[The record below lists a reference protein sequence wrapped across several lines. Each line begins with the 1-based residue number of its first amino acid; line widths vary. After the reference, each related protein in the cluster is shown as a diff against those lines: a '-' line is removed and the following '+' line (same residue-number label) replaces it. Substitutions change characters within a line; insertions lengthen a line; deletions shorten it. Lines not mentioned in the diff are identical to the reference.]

1 MFLDKYYLLLVV
13 PTLLISLW
21 AQMKVKS
28 SFAKY
33 EKVYSRRGM
42 SADSAVRKILDAN
55 GLQNVRIERV
65 SGHLTDHFD
74 PKDNVVRL
82 SDSVCGSSSV
92 ASIGVAAHEAGHA
105 VQHATGYL
113 PIRLRAAVLPAANF
127 GSKISVPLIILGIV
141 LSYGLLIDLGIIL
154 FSAAVLFQLV
164 TLPVEF
170 NASKRAIAVLKDG
183 FLDDS
188 EIKGAKNVLT
198 SAALTY
204 VAAALTSVAQLLR
217 LILLSK
223 NRRR

>member
-21 AQMKVKS
+21 AQMKVKTTFS
-28 SFAKY
+28 KY
-33 EKVYSRRGM
+33 EKVLSRRGM
-42 SADSAVRKILDAN
+42 SADSAVRRILDAN
-55 GLQNVRIERV
+55 GLQNVRIERI

-74 PKDNVVRL
+74 PRTNVVRL
-82 SDSVCGSSSV
+82 SDSVYGSSSV

-105 VQHATGYL
+105 VQHAVGYL
-113 PIRLRAAVLPAANF
+113 PIKLRAAVLPVANF
-127 GSKISVPLIILGIV
+127 GSRISIPLIILGIV
-141 LSYGLLIDLGIIL
+141 LSYGILIDIGIIL
-154 FSAAVLFQLV
+154 FSAAVAFQLI

-170 NASKRAIAVLKDG
+170 NASRRAISVLENG
-183 FLDDS
+183 FLDS
-188 EIKGAKNVLT
+188 EEVKGAKSVLT

-217 LILLSK
+217 LILISK

>member
-21 AQMKVKS
+21 AQMKVKTTFS
-28 SFAKY
+28 KY
-33 EKVYSRRGM
+33 ENVLSRRGM
-42 SADSAVRKILDAN
+42 SADSAVRRILDAN
-55 GLQNVRIERV
+55 GLQNVRIERI

-74 PKDNVVRL
+74 PRTNVVRL
-82 SDSVCGSSSV
+82 SDSVYGSSSV

-105 VQHATGYL
+105 VQHAVGYL
-113 PIRLRAAVLPAANF
+113 PIKLRAAVLPVANF
-127 GSKISVPLIILGIV
+127 GSRISVPLIILGIV
-141 LSYGLLIDLGIIL
+141 LSYGILIDIGIIL
-154 FSAAVLFQLV
+154 FSAAVAFQLI

-170 NASKRAIAVLKDG
+170 NASRRAISVLENG
-183 FLDDS
+183 FLDR
-188 EIKGAKNVLT
+188 EEVKGAKSVLT

-217 LILLSK
+217 LILISK